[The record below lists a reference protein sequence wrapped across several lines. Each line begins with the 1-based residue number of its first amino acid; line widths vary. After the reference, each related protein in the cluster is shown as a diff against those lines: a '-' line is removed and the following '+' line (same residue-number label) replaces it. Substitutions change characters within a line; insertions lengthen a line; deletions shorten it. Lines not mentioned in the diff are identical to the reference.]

1 MWLIVVN
8 RSSGRGRVDRKL
20 RKFISLCQ
28 QNNLDYQLVDEDSAD
43 KTKKVLKSY
52 VKKGEFQALIAF
64 GGDGLVSLCIQIISQ
79 TSISFCVIPTG
90 TGNDF
95 ARSIGTYR
103 ESVDKVFDILVKN
116 KPIAMDLAI
125 ADHGGDERYFVQ
137 ILSSGFDASVN
148 ELANQIK
155 LPIGR
160 IKYTL
165 SMLLRLPRFKAVEF
179 EITADSK
186 KIKVKSM
193 LVVVAN
199 GSTYGGGMRIL
210 PDASFHDGRLDLLYV
225 DPVSKLTLL
234 SIFPLVFKGWHLK
247 HPAVHVISA
256 RNISIKGNTNA
267 YADGEYVSN
276 LPLKISI
283 IRDGL
288 SAWVCK

>member
-20 RKFISLCQ
+20 KKFVNLCKQRKI
-28 QNNLDYQLVDEDSAD
+28 DYQVIDEKSAD
-43 KTKKVLKSY
+43 KTEQLLEDQLKKVDFK
-52 VKKGEFQALIAF
+52 VLIAF
-64 GGDGLVSLCIQIISQ
+64 GGDGLVSLCLQKIVKS
-79 TSISFCVIPTG
+79 SIGFCVIPTG

-95 ARSIGTYR
+95 ARSLGTYR
-103 ESVDKVFDILVKN
+103 KPVRKVFENLLKREPTSMDVAVAQHQGN
-116 KPIAMDLAI
+116 K
-125 ADHGGDERYFVQ
+125 RYFVQ

-148 ELANQIK
+148 QFANQIT

-276 LPLKISI
+276 LPLEISVI
-283 IRDGL
+283 QDGL

>member
-1 MWLIVVN
+1 VL
-8 RSSGRGRVDRKL
+8 
-20 RKFISLCQ
+20 
-28 QNNLDYQLVDEDSAD
+28 EDL
-43 KTKKVLKSY
+43 LKN
-52 VKKGEFQALIAF
+52 GDFQALIAF
-64 GGDGLVSLCIQIISQ
+64 GGDGLVSLCVQIISQ
-79 TSISFCVIPTG
+79 TSIGFCVIPTG

-103 ESVDKVFDILVKN
+103 ESIDKVFDILVKN
-116 KPIAMDLAI
+116 KPIKMDVAV
-125 ADHGGDERYFVQ
+125 ADHGGDKRYFVQ

-288 SAWVCK
+288 SAWVYK